1 MGQRERDAARRAL
14 EPASAPKPRTGN
26 RGAGRGERDARAS
39 GDSRDGEAGTRRGKA
54 STGEPQTRATT
65 AAGQQSSE
73 DKDSINTG
81 NRAGKQRRNL
91 QDRDAGDKGGTRNNK
106 RTKERGEAGPSRAGQ
121 LRAPR
126 RAAQRTKER
135 G

>member
-1 MGQRERDAARRAL
+1 M
-14 EPASAPKPRTGN
+14 
-26 RGAGRGERDARAS
+26 
-39 GDSRDGEAGTRRGKA
+39 
-54 STGEPQTRATT
+54 RATT

-73 DKDSINTG
+73 DEDSSNTG
-81 NRAGKQRRNL
+81 DRAGKQGRNL
-91 QDRDAGDKGGTRNNK
+91 QDRDTGNKGGTRNNM

-126 RAAQRTKER
+126 GAAQRTKER